1 MPQMGY
7 NPGAVPPTSGISA
20 ACAATEQGSWLSE
33 GDGSVLEPYKILMI
47 APTSFFSDY
56 GCSVR
61 ILEEARVL
69 QRLGHDLVV
78 CTYRNGQ
85 DVPGLQIRRTPGIPF
100 REQYEVGSSLH
111 KLGFD
116 FLLFWTVLRCAL
128 RRRPDVIHAHMHEG
142 ALIGLAVS
150 RLLRIPLVFDL
161 QGSLTGEML
170 DHRFLRKDS
179 IFYRPLRRLEKAI
192 NQRSPLILTS
202 SANARDMLV
211 TDFDCC
217 PDRIQPVPDCVDTAT
232 FYPPVEEEGAAL
244 AGVRAQLGVPPGK
257 RIVAYLGLLAHY
269 QGTDLL
275 LRAASQVTAQ
285 RDDVHFLIMGFPA
298 VEHYRQ
304 LADDLGVSRH
314 ITFTGKVPYDQA
326 RGFLALGDVAV
337 APKLSATEGCG
348 KILNYM
354 AMGLP
359 VVAFDT
365 PVSREYLG
373 AQGIYARPGDADALA
388 QALLAALDGNHRAQA
403 AQLRQIAARCYSWD
417 QAAGA
422 ILQAYS
428 AVCRRP
434 ATVL

>member
-1 MPQMGY
+1 
-7 NPGAVPPTSGISA
+7 
-20 ACAATEQGSWLSE
+20 LSE
-33 GDGSVLEPYKILMI
+33 GEGIALQPYKILMI

-69 QRLGHDLVV
+69 QRLGHELVV

-85 DVPGLQIRRTPGIPF
+85 DVPGLQVWRTPSIPF
-100 REQYEVGSSLH
+100 REHYEVGSSLH
-111 KLGFD
+111 KVGFD
-116 FLLFWTVLRCAL
+116 FLLFWTVLRAAL

-142 ALIGLAVS
+142 ALIGLVVS

-170 DHRFLRKDS
+170 DHRFLHTDS
-179 IFYRPLRRLEKAI
+179 IFFRPLRWLEKTI
-192 NQRSPLILTS
+192 DRQSPLILTS
-202 SANARDMLV
+202 STNARDMLV
-211 TDFDCC
+211 TEFEC
-217 PDRIQPVPDCVDTAT
+217 PADRIRPVPDCVDTSF
-232 FYPPVEEEGAAL
+232 FYPAREED
-244 AGVRAQLGVPPGK
+244 RASVTRLKAEIGIPAEHRV
-257 RIVAYLGLLAHY
+257 VAYLGLLAHY

-275 LRAASQVTAQ
+275 IRAAGQVVAQ

-298 VEHYRQ
+298 VEYYRQ
-304 LADDLGVSRH
+304 LAQELDVSRF

-373 AQGIYARPGDADALA
+373 AQGIYARPGDADSLA
-388 QALLAALDGNHRAQA
+388 QALLAALDGNHGSQA
-403 AQLRQIAARCYSWD
+403 AQLRQTAARHYSWD
-417 QAAGA
+417 QAASA
-422 ILQAYS
+422 ILQAYG
-428 AVCRRP
+428 AVCHRP

>member
-1 MPQMGY
+1 MGY
-7 NPGAVPPTSGISA
+7 NPHGLSRQIVGYRAASTVIELGCSLSKGEESAV
-20 ACAATEQGSWLSE
+20 QL
-33 GDGSVLEPYKILMI
+33 YKILMV

-85 DVPGLQIRRTPGIPF
+85 DVPGLHIRRTPSIPF
-100 REQYEVGSSLH
+100 REHYEVGSSLH
-111 KLGFD
+111 KIGFD
-116 FLLFWTVLRCAL
+116 FLLFWTVLRSAL

-142 ALIGLAVS
+142 ALIGLVVS

-170 DHRFLRKDS
+170 DHRFLHKDS
-179 IFYRPLRRLEKAI
+179 IFYRPLRRLERTI

-211 TDFDCC
+211 DEFDCC
-217 PDRIQPVPDCVDTAT
+217 SDHIQPVPDCVDTAF
-232 FYPPVEEEGAAL
+232 FYPAREEEKAKMATLRASLGIPQGA
-244 AGVRAQLGVPPGK
+244 
-257 RIVAYLGLLAHY
+257 RIVVYLGLLAHY

-275 LRAASQVTAQ
+275 IQALKQVVAQ

-298 VEHYRQ
+298 VEHYRE
-304 LADDLGVSRH
+304 LAHQMGVGRFA
-314 ITFTGKVPYDQA
+314 TFTGKVPYEQA
-326 RGFLALGDVAV
+326 RSFLALGEVAV

-359 VVAFDT
+359 VVSFDT

-373 AQGIYARPGDADALA
+373 AQGIYARPGDAGSLA
-388 QALLAALDGNHRAQA
+388 QALLVALNGDHRARA
-403 AQLRQIAARCYSWD
+403 AQLRETATRCYSWE

-422 ILQAYS
+422 ILQAYGV
-428 AVCRRP
+428 VCHRP

>member
-1 MPQMGY
+1 
-7 NPGAVPPTSGISA
+7 
-20 ACAATEQGSWLSE
+20 
-33 GDGSVLEPYKILMI
+33 MI

-85 DVPGLQIRRTPGIPF
+85 DVPGVQIRRTPSIPF
-100 REQYEVGSSLH
+100 REHYEVGSSLH
-111 KLGFD
+111 KIGFD
-116 FLLFWTVLRCAL
+116 FLLFWTVLRSAL

-170 DHRFLRKDS
+170 DHRFLHKDS
-179 IFYRPLRRLEKAI
+179 FFYRPLRWLERAI
-192 NQRSPLILTS
+192 DRRSSLILTS

-211 TDFDCC
+211 AEFDCC
-217 PDRIQPVPDCVDTAT
+217 ADRIQPVPDCVDTAF
-232 FYPPVEEEGAAL
+232 FYPVVEEDRAA
-244 AGVRAQLGVPPGK
+244 VSQLKAHLGIPPEQK
-257 RIVAYLGLLAHY
+257 VVAYLGLLAHY

-275 LRAASQVTAQ
+275 LRAVSQVVAQ

-304 LADDLGVSRH
+304 LAQELGVSRFV
-314 ITFTGKVPYDQA
+314 TFTGKVPYEQA

-373 AQGIYARPGDADALA
+373 AQGIYARPGDADSLA
-388 QALLAALDGNHRAQA
+388 QALLTALNGNHRSQA
-403 AQLRQIAARCYSWD
+403 AQLRQIAAECYSWD
-417 QAAGA
+417 HAASA
-422 ILQAYS
+422 ILQAYGT
-428 AVCRRP
+428 VCHRP
-434 ATVL
+434 AGAP

>member
-1 MPQMGY
+1 M
-7 NPGAVPPTSGISA
+7 V
-20 ACAATEQGSWLSE
+20 
-33 GDGSVLEPYKILMI
+33 

-85 DVPGLQIRRTPGIPF
+85 DVPGLQIRRTPSIPF
-100 REQYEVGSSLH
+100 REHYEVGSSLH
-111 KLGFD
+111 KIGFD
-116 FLLFWTVLRCAL
+116 FLLFWTVLRSAL

-142 ALIGLAVS
+142 ALIGLVVS
-150 RLLRIPLVFDL
+150 RLLGIPLVFDL

-170 DHRFLRKDS
+170 DHRFLHKDS
-179 IFYRPLRRLEKAI
+179 IFYRPLRRLERAI
-192 NQRSPLILTS
+192 NQQSPLILTS
-202 SANARDMLV
+202 STNARDLLV
-211 TDFDCC
+211 ADFDCC
-217 PDRIQPVPDCVDTAT
+217 ADRVHPVPDCVDTA
-232 FYPPVEEEGAAL
+232 FFHPAREEDRA
-244 AGVRAQLGVPPGK
+244 VIAQLKAHLGITPAAK
-257 RIVAYLGLLAHY
+257 IVAYLGLLAHY

-275 LRAASQVTAQ
+275 IRAVSQIAAQ

-304 LADDLGVSRH
+304 LAHELGVSRF
-314 ITFTGKVPYDQA
+314 ITFTGKVPYEQA
-326 RGFLALGDVAV
+326 PGFLALGDVAV

-359 VVAFDT
+359 VVSFDT

-373 AQGIYARPGDADALA
+373 AQGIYARPGDADSLA
-388 QALLAALDGNHRAQA
+388 QALLAALNGDHHSQA
-403 AQLRQIAARCYSWD
+403 AQLRETAIRCYSWD

-422 ILQAYS
+422 ILQAYDV
-428 AVCRRP
+428 VCHR
-434 ATVL
+434 AASVL

>member
-1 MPQMGY
+1 M
-7 NPGAVPPTSGISA
+7 
-20 ACAATEQGSWLSE
+20 SE
-33 GDGSVLEPYKILMI
+33 GEGSARQPYKILMI

-69 QRLGHDLVV
+69 QRLGHELVI
-78 CTYRNGQ
+78 CTYRNGH
-85 DVPGLQIRRTPGIPF
+85 DVPGLQIRRTPSIPF
-100 REQYEVGSSLH
+100 REHYEVGSSLH
-111 KLGFD
+111 KIGFD
-116 FLLFWTVLRCAL
+116 FLLFWTVLRSAL

-170 DHRFLRKDS
+170 DHRFLRRDS
-179 IFYRPLRRLEKAI
+179 IFYRPLRWLEKAI
-192 NQRSPLILTS
+192 DQNSPLILTS
-202 SANARDMLV
+202 STNARDMLV
-211 TDFDCC
+211 AEFDCC
-217 PDRIQPVPDCVDTAT
+217 ADRIQPVPDCVDTAF
-232 FYPPVEEEGAAL
+232 FYPAREEEKADVARLKASVGIPAEQK
-244 AGVRAQLGVPPGK
+244 V
-257 RIVAYLGLLAHY
+257 VAYLGLLAHY

-275 LRAASQVTAQ
+275 IRSATQVAAR

-304 LADDLGVSRH
+304 LAQDLGVSGSV
-314 ITFTGKVPYDQA
+314 TFTGKVPYQQA
-326 RGFLALGDVAV
+326 RAFLALGDVAV

-373 AQGIYARPGDADALA
+373 AQGIYARPGDADSLA
-388 QALLAALDGNHRAQA
+388 QALLAALDGNHSSQA
-403 AQLRQIAARCYSWD
+403 AQLRRTAAECYSWD

-422 ILQAYS
+422 ILQAYGV
-428 AVCRRP
+428 VCHRP
-434 ATVL
+434 ACVL

>member
-1 MPQMGY
+1 MGY
-7 NPGAVPPTSGISA
+7 NARGLTRQVAGSRA
-20 ACAATEQGSWLSE
+20 AKAATELGSSLSNGE
-33 GDGSVLEPYKILMI
+33 GSALQPYKILMI

-85 DVPGLQIRRTPGIPF
+85 DVPGLRIRRTPSIPF
-100 REQYEVGSSLH
+100 REHYEVGSSLH
-111 KLGFD
+111 KVGFD
-116 FLLFWTVLRCAL
+116 FLLFWTVLRSAL
-128 RRRPDVIHAHMHEG
+128 TRRPDVIHAHMHEG
-142 ALIGLAVS
+142 AFIGLVVS
-150 RLLRIPLVFDL
+150 RLLGIPLVFDL

-170 DHRFLRKDS
+170 DHRFLHKNS
-179 IFYRPLRRLEKAI
+179 VFYRPLRRLEKAI

-211 TDFDCC
+211 AAFDCC
-217 PDRIQPVPDCVDTAT
+217 TDRIQPVPDCVDTAF
-232 FYPPVEEEGAAL
+232 FYPATEEDRVAAAAL
-244 AGVRAQLGVPPGK
+244 RAHLDIPPGVK
-257 RIVAYLGLLAHY
+257 VVVYLGLLAHY

-275 LRAASQVTAQ
+275 IQAASRIAAQ
-285 RDDVHFLIMGFPA
+285 RDDAHFLIMGFPA
-298 VEHYRQ
+298 VEHYQ
-304 LADDLGVSRH
+304 HLARELGVSRF

-326 RGFLALGDVAV
+326 RRFLALGDVAV

-373 AQGIYARPGDADALA
+373 AQGIYAQPGDAGSLA
-388 QALLAALDGNHRAQA
+388 QALLTALDGDHGARA
-403 AQLRQIAARCYSWD
+403 AQLRQTATQCYSWE
-417 QAAGA
+417 QAAAA
-422 ILQAYS
+422 ILQAYGT
-428 AVCRRP
+428 VCHRT